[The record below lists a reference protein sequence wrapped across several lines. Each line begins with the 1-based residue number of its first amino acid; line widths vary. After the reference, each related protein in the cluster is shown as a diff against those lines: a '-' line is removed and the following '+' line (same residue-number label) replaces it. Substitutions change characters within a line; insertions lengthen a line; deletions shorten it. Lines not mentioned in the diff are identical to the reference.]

1 MYSPFRDNFWNKIKM
16 KNIEMNKTH
25 SQEKSTRGD
34 SLAEWDLSQIE
45 LRDDSRSMKNTNT
58 IIDLEEEESDRNSA
72 HEELPLSGFETSV
85 LRPAS
90 LRMQPSTAH
99 RPTSS
104 ILAPPV
110 LLNNMARRPIHDYRA
125 IFGGTPRLT
134 QQQSDSPGA
143 TVPAGIIFNRSYNK
157 KVAPTKE
164 NYFSVMDTPPTPG
177 QMSAA
182 SIFGDRSYAGTQPKI
197 VMTSNHYE
205 KRIIRRSFDKTIAT
219 TPASTS
225 RQEKNKGPYKL
236 LGVID
241 LEPDSDS
248 EDSSISHTV
257 SAAANAIKD
266 KQDSR
271 RAATPV
277 NVPPLQESAAAIT
290 PSSKT
295 DNKCKEKDENVLTIE
310 IEEDEEWIE
319 EEDTGMELSEEP
331 PTENKLVTSPNPG
344 ITKPSSSEEN
354 VNVEQC
360 VLSDT
365 EETSSATQMNPST
378 LANSFWDVSSSGCM
392 KRSSEKDHSSKSSV
406 QHTEF
411 ELLLD
416 RINQEVPAMSQQ
428 DRIDHW
434 RVTQD
439 DLLYSIPTVAEI
451 ETGASI
457 KRPMDDPIHISSGD
471 SSSDSETSDSPSLLR
486 LKQQKKTTF
495 KRRRMGETA
504 LPGDRSSP
512 SLHLGEEL
520 DFRRSQIN
528 PEIDKSLI
536 QVRKNYYKF
545 PTRFDRLTTNESS
558 SLIEKQHEDPY
569 AKFLDN
575 EKEAFTNFLRR
586 NPAYRPHLLTKQ
598 RFPSATLDENKVAV
612 VMLSPITV
620 QRQNDPTT
628 ENSRSQAER
637 AESADRL
644 PRYNKNHRSTSIGK
658 TLRYKVRKPQLKK
671 KPIVVLRSNL
681 RSYRRL
687 IMKNSLRNGKVRR
700 KSSFVNL
707 IASAKQKRRKQAS
720 AGQAKANEAIKLNQE
735 NSSNDPKVTASLSE
749 ETPKKEVSAKKSSAH
764 KSSRVS
770 IDSAVSSSTSAE
782 HRRQRED
789 GTCVEPAKVQTD
801 LRTMKNPLSRANG
814 EVLMVFF
821 EANKLIVVQQ
831 ELVSFWE
838 CSKLSALLGIKQEL
852 QLIGQIKRAQTDYQI
867 EPSNSQRLGFN
878 DDDPFYLE
886 LRARNLD
893 EDESRICPLASIYV
907 NHYFASETEDDKDPQ
922 PCVRMKSLQLDSIR
936 SELSDIIFIPLHRS
950 RYFVICWREQ
960 LSETDYRTGLCKYS
974 LTPDLE
980 MLASIREFPSITQKI
995 HALKCMDNNRLLGLG
1010 GTMVA
1015 IWSCDNGCLMFTVDL
1030 KIEIQLP
1037 LAAFIH
1043 TENSERALFLIQ
1055 LCASPSGNP
1064 KRKLIKI
1071 IAVNM
1076 SKRTWHQV
1084 FDYEVALES
1093 TSILCESFN
1102 PSATGLHCTTFQNGE
1117 LLTISMEDL
1126 TTCFTNYKRL
1136 HSADERRVTRDILA
1150 TREKIFLGSCDSRQL
1165 LLVSDKSIKLK
1176 TIDEY
1181 LLGCRYYIAR

>member
-1 MYSPFRDNFWNKIKM
+1 MYSQYRDNFWNRIKM
-16 KNIEMNKTH
+16 KNIETNKAH
-25 SQEKSTRGD
+25 NQGKQSTGGD
-34 SLAEWDLSQIE
+34 PIAEWDLSQIE
-45 LRDDSRSMKNTNT
+45 LHDDGSPMKNVNPV
-58 IIDLEEEESDRNSA
+58 IDLEEEDDIDKSSA
-72 HEELPLSGFETSV
+72 HEEAPLSGFETSV
-85 LRPAS
+85 VRPPAM
-90 LRMQPSTAH
+90 RIIPATAH
-99 RPTSS
+99 NSS
-104 ILAPPV
+104 VLAPPV
-110 LLNNMARRPIHDYRA
+110 LVNNNLTRRPIHDYRA
-125 IFGGTPRLT
+125 IFGGSSRVIQPHPHLQET
-134 QQQSDSPGA
+134 S
-143 TVPAGIIFNRSYNK
+143 VPAGIIFNRSYNK
-157 KVAPTKE
+157 KATPVKA
-164 NYFSVMDTPPTPG
+164 NYFSVMNTPPTPG
-177 QMSAA
+177 QLSAA
-182 SIFGDRSYAGTQPKI
+182 SIFGEKPLPGTQPKI
-197 VMTSNHYE
+197 VMQSNHYE
-205 KRIIRRSFDKTIAT
+205 KKIIRRSFDKTPST

-248 EDSSISHTV
+248 EESSISHTL
-257 SAAANAIKD
+257 SAATNTAED
-266 KQDSR
+266 KPGSFKE
-271 RAATPV
+271 ATPTKAAV
-277 NVPPLQESAAAIT
+277 SLMEST
-290 PSSKT
+290 PVTTETKQL
-295 DNKCKEKDENVLTIE
+295 DNAEEDVFTIE
-310 IEEDEEWIE
+310 IEEDEEWVEHE
-319 EEDTGMELSEEP
+319 EQEDTGMELSESAEE
-331 PTENKLVTSPNPG
+331 TQAQKETVTVPNPG
-344 ITKPSSSEEN
+344 LSRPSSPEETAP
-354 VNVEQC
+354 VEQC

-365 EETSSATQMNPST
+365 EETSSDTQINPST

-392 KRSSEKDHSSKSSV
+392 KRSSDKDNSSKSSV

-457 KRPMDDPIHISSGD
+457 KRPMDDPINISSGD
-471 SSSDSETSDSPSLLR
+471 SSTDSETSDSPSLLR
-486 LKQQKKTTF
+486 LKQQKKANF
-495 KRRRMGETA
+495 KKRRMGEA
-504 LPGDRSSP
+504 APSGDRSSP

-545 PTRFDRLTTNESS
+545 PTRFDRLATDENQSS
-558 SLIEKQHEDPY
+558 EEKQHIDPY
-569 AKFLDN
+569 ARFLDS
-575 EKEAFTNFLRR
+575 EKEAFTSFLRR

-598 RFPSATLDENKVAV
+598 RCPSGMIDENKVAV
-612 VMLSPITV
+612 VMLSPV
-620 QRQNDPTT
+620 KLQRQNEPNTDNPRTQQPD
-628 ENSRSQAER
+628 RP
-637 AESADRL
+637 ESADRVS
-644 PRYNKNHRSTSIGK
+644 RYNKNHRSASIGK

-707 IASAKQKRRKQAS
+707 IASAKQKRRKQTS
-720 AGQAKANEAIKLNQE
+720 APQTKSNKTNKLKQE
-735 NSSNDPKVTASLSE
+735 NTNKESKATASHPE
-749 ETPKKEVSAKKSSAH
+749 EPPKKEVLVKKNPVNKAG
-764 KSSRVS
+764 RVS

-782 HRRQRED
+782 HKKQRED
-789 GTCVEPAKVQTD
+789 GPHIEPTKVPTEI
-801 LRTMKNPLSRANG
+801 RTMKNPLSRANG
-814 EVLMVFF
+814 EVLVAFF
-821 EANKLIVVQQ
+821 EGNKLIVVQQ
-831 ELVSFWE
+831 EMVSFWE
-838 CSKLSALLGIKQEL
+838 CSKLSALLGLKQEL
-852 QLIGQIKRAQTDYQI
+852 QLIGQIKRAQADYQI
-867 EPSNSQRLGFN
+867 EPSSSQRLGFN

-886 LRARNLD
+886 VRARCLD
-893 EDESRICPLASIYV
+893 EDQSRICPLASIYV

-936 SELSDIIFIPLHRS
+936 SELSNILFIPLPRS
-950 RYFVICWREQ
+950 RYFIVCWHEQ
-960 LSETDYRTGLCKYS
+960 LSETDHRTGLCKYS

-995 HALKCMDNNRLLGLG
+995 HALRCMDNNRLMGLG
-1010 GTMVA
+1010 GSMVA
-1015 IWSCDNGCLMFTVDL
+1015 IWSYDDGCLMFTVDL
-1030 KIEIQLP
+1030 KIEIQMP

-1043 TENSERALFLIQ
+1043 TENNDRALFIVQ

-1064 KRKLIKI
+1064 KCKLIKA
-1071 IAVNM
+1071 IAINM

-1093 TSILCESFN
+1093 MSILCESVSPN
-1102 PSATGLHCTTFQNGE
+1102 ATGLHCTTFENGE
-1117 LLTISMEDL
+1117 LLAISLEDL
-1126 TTCFTNYKRL
+1126 TTCFTNHKRL

-1150 TREKIFLGSCDSRQL
+1150 MREKIFLGPCDGRQL

-1181 LLGCRYYIAR
+1181 SLGCR